1 MPCALLTGM
10 ILDRFSILPGVSI
23 ALPPKCR
30 NGAFAWRMVPI
41 MPIFVRLFFHVAM
54 FAALGAA
61 VLASQPGP
69 APVIIEGQADYILVE
84 KSIRRMVLIRQ
95 GEVIAM
101 FRISLGGAPVGDK
114 ERQGDNRTPEGIY
127 TIVSKNSDS
136 AFHLSL
142 MTSYPDAEDRRAAAA
157 RGVSPGGDI
166 AIHGLPNRFGD
177 EYAAYFRA
185 NDWTLGCIA
194 VTNAEIEAIYD
205 AVPIGTVIE
214 IRP

>member
-1 MPCALLTGM
+1 
-10 ILDRFSILPGVSI
+10 
-23 ALPPKCR
+23 
-30 NGAFAWRMVPI
+30 MVPI
-41 MPIFVRLFFHVAM
+41 LPIFIRLFFHLVA
-54 FAALGAA
+54 FAALGVA
-61 VLASQPGP
+61 VYASQPPP

-84 KSIRRMVLIRQ
+84 KSIRRMVLIRD

-101 FRISLGGAPVGDK
+101 FRISLGGSPVGDK
-114 ERQGDNRTPEGIY
+114 EQQGDNRTPEGRY

-142 MTSYPDAEDRRAAAA
+142 MTSYPDEEDRRAAAA

-177 EYAAYFRA
+177 EMAAFFQA

-205 AVPIGTVIE
+205 AVPVGTVIE